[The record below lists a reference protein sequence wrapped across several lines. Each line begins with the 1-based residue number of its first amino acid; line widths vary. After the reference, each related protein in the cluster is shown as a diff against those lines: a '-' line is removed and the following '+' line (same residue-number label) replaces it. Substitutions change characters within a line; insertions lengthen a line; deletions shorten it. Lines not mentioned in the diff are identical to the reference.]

1 MNKVLFLLFIFSS
14 AKVFSQN
21 EKQIRG
27 IIKVENASV
36 EGIHVLN
43 LVSEKATITNAKGE
57 FYLEVNEDDLLVFS
71 AVHLNYWRK
80 TITKKEIND
89 GFVEIN
95 MTSKVNQLEEVVVS
109 ENTKITAQN
118 LGIITYKPVSYTPA
132 ERRIRTATTG
142 FLDPLLNWVSGRTKN
157 LKRELEVEKRE
168 RLIIRL
174 ESYFEDAFFIN
185 SLRIPKEYVNGF
197 KFYVV
202 EDINL
207 AEALTS
213 KNKVRA
219 TFILGELSQEFL
231 TYLNSYEK

>member
-27 IIKVENASV
+27 IIKVENALV

-80 TITKKEIND
+80 TITKNEIND

-142 FLDPLLNWVSGRTKN
+142 FLDPLLNWVSGRTKD

-174 ESYFEDAFFIN
+174 ESYFEDAFFRNTFLFPKTDVVRVWNRCHHRRITECN
-185 SLRIPKEYVNGF
+185 SLP
-197 KFYVV
+197 
-202 EDINL
+202 
-207 AEALTS
+207 
-213 KNKVRA
+213 
-219 TFILGELSQEFL
+219 
-231 TYLNSYEK
+231 